1 MSYIDHM
8 KKIFKDKFKN
18 PTAFVKTFGCQQNE
32 ADSEKIC
39 GFLKDI
45 GFNLSYDPL
54 VSDFIVLNTCAV
66 RHSAQNRIYGHI
78 GELKKLKIINSNI
91 FIVVC
96 GCMVE
101 IEEEKRRIFEKY
113 PYVDFICGAKSIN
126 KFSELLYES
135 LTKTKVQKDY
145 FMKNLPK
152 NKFKSWIPII
162 SGCDNFCSYC
172 IVPYTRGREV
182 SRNFD
187 EIIDDCKKSIS
198 NGSKIITFLGQNV
211 NSYKYGNMNF
221 QDLIREV
228 DKIDGDFIIRFMT
241 SNPKDFTKDLVD
253 TLSSCNHYSRH
264 LHLPVQSGNNR
275 ILKLMNRRY
284 TREDY
289 ENKIEYARSKI
300 SDLVITSDIIV
311 GFPGETNDEF
321 EDTISLVNKIR
332 FHSIFNFIF
341 SPRSGTLASKMIDNI
356 SHDEKAKR
364 INKLIDIQNK
374 ISEELLSEFKGK
386 SLKVFIEEDTNDI
399 FIGRTSSNLLVK
411 LSKKSGYS
419 IGDQIYA
426 KIIESNRNSLIGK
439 IE

>member
-1 MSYIDHM
+1 MFYIDHM
-8 KKIFKDKFKN
+8 REIFKNRFKN

-45 GFNLSYDPL
+45 GFKLSDDPI

-78 GELKKLKIINSNI
+78 GELKKLKLINKNI
-91 FIVVC
+91 FISIC

-101 IEEEKRRIFEKY
+101 IESEKEQIFQKY

-126 KFSELLYES
+126 EFSECLYEH
-135 LTKTKVQKDY
+135 LTKTKVQKNY
-145 FMKNLPK
+145 SMNVLPK
-152 NKFKSWIPII
+152 SNFKSWIPII
-162 SGCDNFCSYC
+162 SGCNNFCSYC
-172 IVPYTRGREV
+172 IVPYTRGREI

-187 EIIDDCKKSIS
+187 EIIDDCKKFIS

-211 NSYKYGNMNF
+211 NSYSYDSMKF
-221 QDLIREV
+221 QDLIRKV
-228 DKIDGDFIIRFMT
+228 DEINGDFTIRFMT
-241 SNPKDFTKDLVD
+241 SHPKDFTKDLVD
-253 TLSSCNHYSRH
+253 TLSSCEHYSKH

-275 ILKLMNRRY
+275 ILNLMNRKY

-289 ENKIEYARSKI
+289 ENKIAYACSKI
-300 SDLVITSDIIV
+300 KDLVITSDIIV
-311 GFPGETNDEF
+311 GFPGETNEEF
-321 EDTISLVNKIR
+321 EDTISLVKKIK

-341 SPRSGTLASKMIDNI
+341 SPRIGTLASKMIDNA
-356 SHDEKAKR
+356 SYEEKVKR
-364 INKLIDIQNK
+364 INKLIEVQNS
-374 ISEELLSEFKGK
+374 ISEELFSKFKGK
-386 SLKVFIEEDTNDI
+386 HLKVFIEEDKDDI
-399 FIGRTSSNLLVK
+399 FLGRTDSNLSVK
-411 LSKKSGYS
+411 MHKKTGYS

-426 KIIESNRNSLIGK
+426 KIVESNRNSLVGE